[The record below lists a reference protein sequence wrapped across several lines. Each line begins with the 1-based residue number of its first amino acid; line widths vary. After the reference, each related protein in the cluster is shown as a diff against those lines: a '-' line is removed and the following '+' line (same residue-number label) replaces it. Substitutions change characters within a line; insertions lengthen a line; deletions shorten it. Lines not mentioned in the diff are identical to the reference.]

1 MLPRRILVATDGSEP
16 AKAAEGF
23 AAGVANAMGQGEV
36 VVATVVR
43 HRDIPTVRGQ
53 VDVPIPPEEIEAAN
67 AVLDEA
73 VERLRA
79 AITSEGVSIRSSLI
93 EAHSLALGIIE
104 AAHEGGECSLIV
116 MGNRGHGGLAS
127 LVMGSV
133 STQVLHGAHCPV
145 VVVKD

>member
-1 MLPRRILVATDGSEP
+1 MLPRRILVATDGSGP
-16 AKAAEGF
+16 AKAAESF
-23 AAGVANAMGQGEV
+23 AAAIANAVGAGEV

-53 VDVPIPPEEIEAAN
+53 IEEPIPAEEIEAAQAVVN
-67 AVLDEA
+67 AA
-73 VERLRA
+73 VDRVRG
-79 AITSEGVSIRSSLI
+79 AITSEGVSVRPRLI
-93 EAHSLALGIIE
+93 EAHSPAVGIIE

-116 MGNRGHGGLAS
+116 LGNRGLGGLAS

-145 VVVKD
+145 VVVKA